1 MVLTEEQR
9 ERIRAEQEQR
19 EQIRAEQAERLKLD
33 RKHRAFYRAVLKIIE
48 NNTASTEL
56 RKQYIVLQDA
66 NQQVVSESEKRLKK
80 HEIHT
85 YLENFMNEILDNRHL
100 VFPSDPEYQRDHNN
114 NADISLIFRH

>member
-1 MVLTEEQR
+1 MLTEEQR

>member
-1 MVLTEEQR
+1 VLTEEQR
-9 ERIRAEQEQR
+9 EQIRAEQVQR